1 MKLRKLPEPA
11 LSREFTGEVI
21 RKKALFCPCER
32 PGVSTVASHMASQS
46 QGPSEAAA
54 SLAQLWGKEFSLC
67 SHVAPSVEWDLSTLS
82 LMDQQCSS
90 QSSSLT
96 LQVDFLPDQISVGPL
111 RRKRLSTYYVP
122 GTALGTFIYVLFRM
136 RLRNEGM
143 PYLRPPRNG

>member
-46 QGPSEAAA
+46 RGPSEAAA
-54 SLAQLWGKEFSLC
+54 SLAQLWGKGFSLC
-67 SHVAPSVEWDLSTLS
+67 SHVAPSVRRAPLHTHWDLSTLS

-96 LQVDFLPDQISVGPL
+96 LQVDFLPDQISVW
-111 RRKRLSTYYVP
+111 
-122 GTALGTFIYVLFRM
+122 AL
-136 RLRNEGM
+136 
-143 PYLRPPRNG
+143 